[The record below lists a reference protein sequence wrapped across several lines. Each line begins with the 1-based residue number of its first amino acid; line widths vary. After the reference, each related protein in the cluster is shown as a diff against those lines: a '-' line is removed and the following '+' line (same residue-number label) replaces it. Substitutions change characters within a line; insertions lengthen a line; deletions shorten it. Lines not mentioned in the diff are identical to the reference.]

1 MNSKNTDILNSFLI
15 LISLALA
22 FFLPFQLFLFSYAVL
37 GPLHYLTEINWL
49 KKKNYFITKPQL
61 IWVFVFVA
69 ALISLP
75 VLLKLPLFSHFNRP
89 AFVSYL
95 FDKINYHQGYILFLS
110 LLFAAAL
117 VYFKKQKHIILFL
130 LAGIIASI
138 LILKYAS
145 FSFILAGL
153 FIPTLVHVYL
163 FTLLFMIYG
172 SSREKNIT
180 GVIAIVLLILCPF
193 IILIIKVDPTA
204 YQLSG
209 AVKAGFFASG
219 MQNVS
224 SQLASVFGTA
234 DKDSFNLLSVAG
246 IKIQVFI
253 AFSYTYHYLNWF
265 SKTSIIGWNK
275 NVSKPKLLVILFLW
289 AGAVL
294 LYWFDYKTAL
304 MTLFFLSYLHVLLEF
319 PLNITSIKGILHLPA
334 FKIRKGSL

>member
-1 MNSKNTDILNSFLI
+1 MSSKNTDILNIFLI

-22 FFLPFQLFLFSYAVL
+22 FFLPFELFLFSYAVL

-49 KKKNYFITKPQL
+49 KEKKYFIANPQW
-61 IWVFVFVA
+61 IWLFVFIT

-75 VLLKLPLFSHFNRP
+75 VLLKLPVFSSFSRP
-89 AFVSYL
+89 AFLSYL

-110 LLFAAAL
+110 LLLAAAL

-130 LAGIIASI
+130 LAGIIISS
-138 LILKYAS
+138 LVLKYLP

-172 SSREKNIT
+172 SSREKNTT

-193 IILIIKVDPTA
+193 IILLSPIDPAA
-204 YQLSG
+204 YQLAGSI
-209 AVKAGFFASG
+209 KASFFASG

-224 SQLASVFGTA
+224 GKLASTFGTTGNS
-234 DKDSFNLLSVAG
+234 DFNLLSVTG

-275 NVSKPKLLVILFLW
+275 NVSKPKLLLILLLW

-304 MTLFFLSYLHVLLEF
+304 MALFFLSYLHVLLEF
-319 PLNITSIKGILHLPA
+319 PLNMTSIKGILRLPG
-334 FKIRKGSL
+334 FKVQKSSS